1 MATVRV
7 AGISQDN
14 MARIGAPPVTMAGGL
29 PAGPGDTAPARAYR
43 APMPVPLTSVELLER
58 LIAFDTQSFRSNLEL
73 VAFVQDHLDGLGVA
87 SRLVHDGTGT
97 KANLWAMVG
106 PADVPG
112 IVLSGHTDV
121 VPVAGQ
127 DWTSDPFRAEI
138 RDGRLYGRGAAD
150 MKGFLACVLALVP
163 DLVGASLR
171 KPAIL
176 AFSYDE
182 EVGCKGVPGLI
193 EALLAELPRPEACLV
208 GEPTLMRLV
217 DGHKGK
223 AGYRCSITGREA
235 HSALPH
241 LGANAVVAAARIID
255 RVASM
260 GRRFAAEGPFLE
272 GFDPPH
278 HTSGVGRIEAARSS
292 TSCPTA
298 AASSSSSARSR
309 ARTRC
314 ASSAWSRSSRASG
327 CCRRCVPRHPRP
339 GSRSRRSWPTRA
351 WRRLPTRLSG
361 LSAASSPARPTDG
374 SPSAPRAAATP
385 PAASRPWSAARATSA
400 SRTSPTSGSP
410 STSSTAA
417 TPSCAGSRRALLS

>member
-1 MATVRV
+1 
-7 AGISQDN
+7 
-14 MARIGAPPVTMAGGL
+14 
-29 PAGPGDTAPARAYR
+29 
-43 APMPVPLTSVELLER
+43 MPVPLTSVELLER

-223 AGYRCSITGREA
+223 AGYRCS
-235 HSALPH
+235 
-241 LGANAVVAAARIID
+241 
-255 RVASM
+255 
-260 GRRFAAEGPFLE
+260 
-272 GFDPPH
+272 
-278 HTSGVGRIEAARSS
+278 
-292 TSCPTA
+292 
-298 AASSSSSARSR
+298 
-309 ARTRC
+309 
-314 ASSAWSRSSRASG
+314 
-327 CCRRCVPRHPRP
+327 
-339 GSRSRRSWPTRA
+339 
-351 WRRLPTRLSG
+351 
-361 LSAASSPARPTDG
+361 
-374 SPSAPRAAATP
+374 
-385 PAASRPWSAARATSA
+385 
-400 SRTSPTSGSP
+400 
-410 STSSTAA
+410 
-417 TPSCAGSRRALLS
+417 